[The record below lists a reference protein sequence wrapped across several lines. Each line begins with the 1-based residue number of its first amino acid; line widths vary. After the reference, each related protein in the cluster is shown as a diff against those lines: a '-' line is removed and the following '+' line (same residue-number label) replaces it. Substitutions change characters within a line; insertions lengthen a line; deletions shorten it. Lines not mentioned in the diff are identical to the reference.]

1 MKNRVTVR
9 HGMLLDLKAYLITSG
24 WALEKPVGA
33 YEVLGCI

>member
-24 WALEKPVGA
+24 WALEKPGRRHMKF
-33 YEVLGCI
+33 